1 MQKAIL
7 TALITLL
14 IGRLISE
21 MLVITRRHYRN
32 LLDFASFVD
41 GFVESER
48 FESQRRLGWGLS
60 QSTWLGQKINGSM
73 THNKLVSYHSKSGS
87 HRESRGLQFEDRSI
101 PTDTHMRVARRQYMS
116 SVAPHEEVICDLTLP
131 LAVTHSACPAGMS
144 GRQDSEGAS
153 GID

>member
-21 MLVITRRHYRN
+21 MMVITRRHYRN

-48 FESQRRLGWGLS
+48 FESRRRLGWGLS
-60 QSTWLGQKINGSM
+60 QSTWLGQKIDGSM
-73 THNKLVSYHSKSGS
+73 THNKLVSYHSESGS

-101 PTDTHMRVARRQYMS
+101 PTDTHARSSAPVYEQRCAARGSHMRSNASARS
-116 SVAPHEEVICDLTLP
+116 H
-131 LAVTHSACPAGMS
+131 AVSMPGRDVRTS
-144 GRQDSEGAS
+144 G
-153 GID
+153 